1 MTVIKHRAVD
11 DTIVRIGKML
21 QVLIVCCDDCPGAAA
36 AELPQNALGNGSSN
50 LRFGAGSELVY

>member
-11 DTIVRIGKML
+11 DTVVRIGKML
-21 QVLIVCCDDCPGAAA
+21 QVLIVCCDDRPGATM

-50 LRFGAGSELVY
+50 LRLGAGSELVY